1 MLGGIQLDNEK
12 IIQSVDRAIKIL
24 NCFENNEELGVTEIS
39 KLVGLH
45 KSTTF
50 GLISTLYANG
60 ILEKNDNSG
69 KYKLGLKLFR
79 LGTKVNS
86 SLRHIVVPYL
96 ERLVN
101 MYHETANLVILHDLS
116 VIYLEKVESPLSI
129 AISTLVGGR
138 QPLHCTAVGKAILA
152 NLSSEILKDKISRM
166 ELTKFTSNTICDKK
180 TLIESLENIKKKGYA
195 EDFEEL
201 EIGLHCIAA
210 PILNHNNMPFAAIS
224 ISGPTSRMN
233 EDLCREIGLSL
244 VQYTGE
250 ISQKLGFI

>member
-152 NLSSEILKDKISRM
+152 NLSPEILKDKISRM

-201 EIGLHCIAA
+201 EIGLYCIAA

-224 ISGPTSRMN
+224 ISGPISRMN

-244 VQYTGE
+244 VQYTRE

>member
-1 MLGGIQLDNEK
+1 M
-12 IIQSVDRAIKIL
+12 
-24 NCFENNEELGVTEIS
+24 
-39 KLVGLH
+39 VGLH

-116 VIYLEKVESPLSI
+116 VIYLEKVESPLPS
-129 AISTLVGGR
+129 
-138 QPLHCTAVGKAILA
+138 
-152 NLSSEILKDKISRM
+152 LSVL
-166 ELTKFTSNTICDKK
+166 
-180 TLIESLENIKKKGYA
+180 
-195 EDFEEL
+195 
-201 EIGLHCIAA
+201 
-210 PILNHNNMPFAAIS
+210 
-224 ISGPTSRMN
+224 
-233 EDLCREIGLSL
+233 
-244 VQYTGE
+244 
-250 ISQKLGFI
+250 